1 MNNTDES
8 FIFWFC
14 LGAFI
19 FALLVSPWGA
29 AVGVVWVVLSS
40 VRDFEPLRD
49 WQLFGVAAVVVAVGW
64 LSGWQSLFPWWLL
77 MQFYSVSFGLVGS
90 DVLAHWLTPN
100 VLGLGLALAV
110 FSLIR
115 PLVRVSD
122 PDTAML
128 SREKTRLAKKAK
140 KQLGRRPVAKRG
152 GHSLVLGVSG
162 SGKTAG
168 INADIERAIVG
179 TEKCPPEFVVI
190 VDGKGQATD
199 EYGMYR
205 TAKELAKR
213 AKRPFYVVVASAEP
227 QTDNIGHVVK
237 IRPYNPFK
245 GLTEADA
252 VKDAIVA
259 LVDTGSVGNDNGYYL
274 AMFEAYALSIAK
286 LMLAADVPVNFENVV
301 KLMQPAN
308 FTNLSALVRETD
320 AALADEALETLDA
333 VGDDVKATAQR
344 LATIYRGSGRNILAA
359 GGFDLA
365 DAYRNNA
372 VVMVLLDTFTMPSF
386 SKSVAQLVINDLKTL
401 VMRRMNGQIDMKR
414 DVRVIFDE
422 FAVYGSRV
430 LLDIENKSRSA
441 KTWITV
447 STQSFSDFD
456 AIEGSDKLR
465 RQFVDNT
472 AYFYFYRVNDA
483 DSAEAIAAII
493 GTEKAVTQTTR
504 SNVDG
509 ITADGSN
516 TVGNEFK
523 VPVDDIKEQADNHG
537 VYYNKRSGEIIRF
550 VNEFVRF

>member
-1 MNNTDES
+1 MNSTDEG
-8 FIFWFC
+8 FIFWF
-14 LGAFI
+14 GFAAFAL
-19 FALLVSPWGA
+19 ALLVSPWGA
-29 AVGVVWVVLSS
+29 AAGLVWVVLAN
-40 VRDFEPLRD
+40 VRDFASAHD
-49 WQLFGVAAVVVAVGW
+49 WQAFGIAAALVVVGW
-64 LSGWQSLFPWWLL
+64 LIGWQSLFPWWLL
-77 MQFYSVSFGLVGS
+77 MQFYSVGFGLVGS
-90 DVLAHWLTPN
+90 DVLAHWLAPN
-100 VLGLGLALAV
+100 VLGLGLALAA

-122 PDTAML
+122 PAAAML
-128 SREKTRLAKKAK
+128 SQEKTRLAKKAK
-140 KQLGRRPVAKRG
+140 KQLGRRPVAKKL
-152 GHSLVLGVSG
+152 GHTLILGASG

-179 TEKCPPEFVVI
+179 SGERAPEFVVI

-199 EYGMYR
+199 QYGMYR
-205 TAKELAKR
+205 TAKDLAKR
-213 AKRPFYVVVASAEP
+213 AKRPFYVVVASSEQ
-227 QTDNIGHVVK
+227 QTDNNGDVVQVTA
-237 IRPYNPFK
+237 YNPFK
-245 GLTEADA
+245 GLLEADA

-259 LVDTGSVGNDNGYYL
+259 LVDTGAIGNDNGYYL

-286 LMLAADVPVNFENVV
+286 LMLAANVPVNFENVV
-301 KLMQPAN
+301 KLMQPGN
-308 FTNLSALVRETD
+308 FTNLATLVRKTD
-320 AALADEALETLDA
+320 VALADEALETLDA
-333 VGDDVKATAQR
+333 VGNDVKATAQR
-344 LATIYRGSGRNILAA
+344 LATIYRGSGREIMAA

-365 DAYRNNA
+365 DAYQNNA

-456 AIEGSDKLR
+456 AIEGNDKLR

-523 VPVDDIKEQADNHG
+523 VPVDDLKEQPDNHG
-537 VYYNKRSGEIIRF
+537 IYYGKRSGKIIRF
-550 VNEFVRF
+550 VNEFVRM